1 MRLSG
6 RMWKYTGGQNFEV
19 YGSEAEFW
27 MNLAGADQ
35 RIGQE
40 VILNELLAQLSR
52 QHEDRPAKMKRDHLH
67 VV

>member
-6 RMWKYTGGQNFEV
+6 RMWKYTGRQNFEV

-27 MNLAGADQ
+27 MNLARADQ